1 MDQTR
6 FLQRVRMNQF
16 KKVYDRWKQKKLTQE
31 EAAEQLG
38 TFYFLSSKNFMYIAD
53 LSFLGRGLLVCIMVS
68 SFFYQAAITSVVFLK
83 FLSNSSPFSSS
94 LHATKRRRSPTER
107 RAL

>member
-16 KKVYDRWKQKKLTQE
+16 KKVYDRWKQKKLTQK

-53 LSFLGRGLLVCIMVS
+53 LSFLGRGLLSLYHGFKFFLSGSNYIRCFFEVLVKQL
-68 SFFYQAAITSVVFLK
+68 SFFQQLACDKEKTVA
-83 FLSNSSPFSSS
+83 
-94 LHATKRRRSPTER
+94 H
-107 RAL
+107 